1 MDFMRSG
8 LPKEDRKEQLCGG
21 DGSSSVSCS
30 ICLEFVV
37 DRGERSIAKLQ
48 CGHEFHLDCI
58 GSAFNAK
65 GAMQCPNCRKI
76 EKGQWLYANGYRSF
90 TDFNVEDLVN
100 EDLYDLG
107 YSDLPFG
114 FQWCPFRGVMQLSS
128 LFEEGE
134 PQPNPYHDML
144 GNAAFGDPSNASSSS
159 THVCPYLA
167 LHGFPHPIHPTPTNA
182 ATDAVPDASA
192 SFHRHPTALGG
203 PSADMNSHG
212 FSSTEPRSHSWQHV
226 PHPFNASA
234 SVGALSNTEQPLSQM
249 PSRLSR
255 NESGG
260 QQRIGSFVHPLHFI
274 NGSVARAGSSL
285 VASVVPPVVGDGRGH
300 TRGPGGHHHMYQ
312 QSASSSSSLRSP
324 PFAPVRRSRP
334 RGLALISAAGG
345 NASGEASGF
354 YGFSVTGSVSLTHQD
369 GESSGRRFDRVYGWV
384 REGFAPLPWVPV
396 EGESQWW
403 NPFHSNQN
411 PHQAGSAESM
421 SRSYF
426 PQRVLPDRV
435 GQGRPDPTYQ
445 RVPIPRMSPFM

>member
-1 MDFMRSG
+1 MDLERSG
-8 LPKEDRKEQLCGG
+8 LAEENRKELCCG

-37 DRGERSIAKLQ
+37 YRGERSIAKLQ

-90 TDFNVEDLVN
+90 ADFNVEDWVN

-114 FQWCPFRGVMQLSS
+114 FQWCPFRGFMQLSS
-128 LFEEGE
+128 FFEEGE
-134 PQPNPYHDML
+134 PLPNLWSP
-144 GNAAFGDPSNASSSS
+144 NASTSS
-159 THVCPYLA
+159 THVCPYLT

-182 ATDAVPDASA
+182 ATDGLPDAAA
-192 SFHRHPTALGG
+192 SFHRHPIALGG
-203 PSADMNSHG
+203 PSADVVNSHG
-212 FSSTEPRSHSWQHV
+212 FSSAEVRPHGWQHV
-226 PHPFNASA
+226 PHPFTASA
-234 SVGALSNTEQPLSQM
+234 SVGGLSNTEQPLSQM

-260 QQRIGSFVHPLHFI
+260 QQRLGSFVHPLHFI
-274 NGSVARAGSSL
+274 HGSAGRAGSSL
-285 VASVVPPVVGDGRGH
+285 VASLVPPVVGDGREH
-300 TRGPGGHHHMYQ
+300 TRGPGGHHVFQ
-312 QSASSSSSLRSP
+312 QSASASSLRSP
-324 PFAPVRRSRP
+324 PFAPVRRPRS
-334 RGLALISAAGG
+334 RGLALISATGG
-345 NASGEASGF
+345 NASGEASEF

-369 GESSGRRFDRVYGWV
+369 GESTGRRSDRVYGWV
-384 REGFAPLPWVPV
+384 RDGFAPVPWVPV

-411 PHQAGSAESM
+411 PHQAGSAETM
-421 SRSYF
+421 NRSYF
-426 PQRVLPDRV
+426 PQRVLPERV
-435 GQGRPDPTYQ
+435 AQGRPDTAYQ
-445 RVPIPRMSPFM
+445 RVPLPRMSPFM